1 MPMGGWTTYCPPYA
15 APRRMRRAV
24 APTACR
30 SMPGVSDRPE
40 KRFRYSAVAPGAVP
54 LSGGGIDTLR
64 RVVKPINASC
74 AGRAGVDAYR
84 VRPYGCLRPSRLIR
98 PCEVQILTRS
108 NLPPRSCRR
117 RGRGYYKTGGGDV
130 FMADPKISK
139 QRAVVQGGWVL
150 CPVTWAKIGALEKG
164 AHGSGV
170 APYCPKCK
178 ASHPVR
184 LKEP

>member
-1 MPMGGWTTYCPPYA
+1 MGGWTTYCPPYA
-15 APRRMRRAV
+15 APRRLRRAV

-54 LSGGGIDTLR
+54 LSGGGIDILR

-74 AGRAGVDAYR
+74 TGRARVDAYR

-108 NLPPRSCRR
+108 KIKPPPKGRQAQLRISFNL
-117 RGRGYYKTGGGDV
+117 
-130 FMADPKISK
+130 SK
-139 QRAVVQGGWVL
+139 FPALGLTLPLSQRDITAWL
-150 CPVTWAKIGALEKG
+150 TSIASASWA
-164 AHGSGV
+164 
-170 APYCPKCK
+170 
-178 ASHPVR
+178 
-184 LKEP
+184 

>member
-15 APRRMRRAV
+15 APRRLRRAV

-117 RGRGYYKTGGGDV
+117 RGWLSTNTGVSLTGCDGWPYPSQRSTVGGE
-130 FMADPKISK
+130 KQTESK
-139 QRAVVQGGWVL
+139 SKANQKQ
-150 CPVTWAKIGALEKG
+150 TESKG
-164 AHGSGV
+164 ERKKRPPS
-170 APYCPKCK
+170 
-178 ASHPVR
+178 
-184 LKEP
+184 